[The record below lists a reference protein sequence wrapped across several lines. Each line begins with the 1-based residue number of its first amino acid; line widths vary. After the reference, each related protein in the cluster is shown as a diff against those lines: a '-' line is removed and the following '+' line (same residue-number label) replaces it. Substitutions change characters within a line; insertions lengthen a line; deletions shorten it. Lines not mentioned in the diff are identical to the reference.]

1 MGIIPIPFLNA
12 MNILVVDDAAEIRA
26 YLKGVLS
33 NMSCTLY
40 EACNGDAACEL
51 IEENKIDIVLTDW
64 MMPGMNGI
72 ELIHWI
78 RQRNSENYIYTILL
92 TSRDR
97 ESDLVHGLS
106 SGADDFMNK
115 PVNANVLHARLKV
128 AERIHTI
135 QQNLLTQQHLLQESR
150 DLLNNA
156 FSSVKDDLE
165 HAARVQRSLLPQ
177 SGKMMDVL
185 STAWRYRPAMG
196 ISGDHFDIY
205 AIDNNKLVFYL
216 LDVSGHGVTAAL
228 RSAAISQMLRPVSG
242 FLHDISDAG
251 PARILERLNQ
261 HLVRDNIDIDYLAT
275 IVLGVLDTENGVLK
289 IANAGHPAALLV
301 GADGY
306 LDEISEYAG
315 LPLSIDS
322 NASYSDNTVNLQPG
336 STLVLHSDGLT
347 DCENERGERFGFA
360 ALKDCV
366 ANNALNKVDKL
377 VTAIE
382 TSIDNWRGKTS
393 ITDDQS
399 ILVIRYDE
407 KARQKHSD
415 LPMARQGGF
424 S

>member
-1 MGIIPIPFLNA
+1 M
-12 MNILVVDDAAEIRA
+12 
-26 YLKGVLS
+26 
-33 NMSCTLY
+33 
-40 EACNGDAACEL
+40 
-51 IEENKIDIVLTDW
+51 
-64 MMPGMNGI
+64 
-72 ELIHWI
+72 
-78 RQRNSENYIYTILL
+78 
-92 TSRDR
+92 
-97 ESDLVHGLS
+97 
-106 SGADDFMNK
+106 
-115 PVNANVLHARLKV
+115 
-128 AERIHTI
+128 
-135 QQNLLTQQHLLQESR
+135 
-150 DLLNNA
+150 
-156 FSSVKDDLE
+156 
-165 HAARVQRSLLPQ
+165 
-177 SGKMMDVL
+177 
-185 STAWRYRPAMG
+185 
-196 ISGDHFDIY
+196 
-205 AIDNNKLVFYL
+205 
-216 LDVSGHGVTAAL
+216 
-228 RSAAISQMLRPVSG
+228 
-242 FLHDISDAG
+242 
-251 PARILERLNQ
+251 
-261 HLVRDNIDIDYLAT
+261 
-275 IVLGVLDTENGVLK
+275 LK